1 MGGPCSAHQGGAK
14 RDVHRRAELDTP
26 DTDNAADHNS
36 AIPGPQRRRV
46 LVLIK
51 CLGYGGAEQLLVH
64 MMRHRDRE
72 RFDYEVAYVL
82 ESENELVPEVEAAGV
97 PVHSLGARSNRD
109 LSWTLRLRAL
119 LLGGNYDIV
128 HFHLPYAAVFG
139 RMAAITLPR
148 RRRPALVST
157 EHTLWNRLALI
168 WRVSNR
174 ATIGLDDRVLIV
186 SEAARRTLPR
196 TLQQRVQV
204 VVHGIEPDPVRA
216 TMQQREALRRD
227 VRAEFGLEDGEVLAL
242 TVANLRPEKG
252 HDILLRAARLTAD
265 RLVPVRFVAAGQGPM
280 RGELEAQHRQ
290 LGLGERFVFAG
301 ERSDV
306 LRLLAGADLFVLP
319 SRQEGLPVVIME
331 ATTAG
336 VPLVVTA
343 VGELPLLFTDGVD
356 ALVVPPDQPE
366 ALARA
371 VAALAG
377 DAELRARLACGS
389 RARSELFDV
398 TRCVGEIED
407 VYDEV
412 RPAQP
417 RKGVSQPGKGV

>member
-1 MGGPCSAHQGGAK
+1 
-14 RDVHRRAELDTP
+14 
-26 DTDNAADHNS
+26 
-36 AIPGPQRRRV
+36 
-46 LVLIK
+46 VLIK

-72 RFDYEVAYVL
+72 RFEYEVAYVL
-82 ESENELVPEVEAAGV
+82 ESENALVPEIEAAGV
-97 PVHSLGARSNRD
+97 PVHALGARSNRD
-109 LSWTLRLRAL
+109 LGWTFRLRGL
-119 LLGGNYDIV
+119 LLRGNYDIV

-139 RMAAITLPR
+139 RMVAITLPR

-157 EHTLWNRLALI
+157 EHTLWNRLAVL
-168 WRVSNR
+168 WRALNR

-186 SEAARRTLPR
+186 SEAARRTLPPS
-196 TLQQRVQV
+196 LQQRVRV

-216 TMQQREALRRD
+216 AMQEREALRRD
-227 VRAEFGLEDGEVLAL
+227 VRAEFGLREGEVLAL

-252 HDILLRAARLTAD
+252 HDVLLRAARLTAD
-265 RLVPVRFVAAGQGPM
+265 RSLPIRFVAAGQGPM
-280 RGELEAQHRQ
+280 RDELEAQHRQ
-290 LGLGERFVFAG
+290 LGLGDRFVFAG

-343 VGELPLLFTDGVD
+343 VGELPLLFSDGVD
-356 ALVVPPDQPE
+356 ALVVPPDRAD
-366 ALARA
+366 ALADA
-371 VAALAG
+371 VAAVAG
-377 DAELRARLACGS
+377 DADLRKRLAYGS
-389 RARSELFDV
+389 LARGELFDV
-398 TRCVGEIED
+398 TRCVREIED

-412 RPAQP
+412 RPP
-417 RKGVSQPGKGV
+417 RPAKKGA

>member
-1 MGGPCSAHQGGAK
+1 MD
-14 RDVHRRAELDTP
+14 RP
-26 DTDNAADHNS
+26 DSDGAADLGFVS
-36 AIPGPQRRRV
+36 PGQARHSPATSQGAVGSPRRRV

-64 MMRHRDRE
+64 MVRHRDRE

-82 ESENELVPEVEAAGV
+82 ESENALVPEVEAAGV
-97 PVHSLGARSNRD
+97 LVHSLGARSNRD
-109 LSWTLRLRAL
+109 LSWTLRLRAIL
-119 LLGGNYDIV
+119 LRGNYDIV

-139 RMAAITLPR
+139 RIVSITLPR

-157 EHTLWNRLALI
+157 EHTLWNRLALV
-168 WRVSNR
+168 WRALNR
-174 ATIGLDDRVLIV
+174 ATIGLDDRILIV
-186 SEAARRTLPR
+186 SDAARRTLPR
-196 TLQQRVQV
+196 SLQHRVHV

-216 TMQQREALRRD
+216 AMQQREALRRD
-227 VRAEFGLEDGEVLAL
+227 VRAEFGLEDGELLAL

-252 HDILLRAARLTAD
+252 HDVLFRAARLTAD
-265 RLVPVRFVAAGQGPM
+265 RAVPVRFVAAGQGPM
-280 RGELEAQHRQ
+280 RDELETEHRRLQ
-290 LGLGERFVFAG
+290 LGDRFVFAG

-366 ALARA
+366 ALADA

-377 DAELRARLACGS
+377 DTDLRTAAG
-389 RARSELFDV
+389 
-398 TRCVGEIED
+398 
-407 VYDEV
+407 V
-412 RPAQP
+412 RVAGP
-417 RKGVSQPGKGV
+417 R